1 MGGDLANTNGRLESL
16 LLSGYSLRIPEGK
29 PSKADVAGAH
39 CKPSPRNLKE
49 SKVLFLPIDGSIG
62 TVSKLGGNVLVSTCA
77 KHVFQ
82 ALASAVGTPGAAV
95 GQGLE

>member
-82 ALASAVGTPGAAV
+82 ALASAIGTPGAAV

>member
-1 MGGDLANTNGRLESL
+1 M
-16 LLSGYSLRIPEGK
+16 
-29 PSKADVAGAH
+29 
-39 CKPSPRNLKE
+39 
-49 SKVLFLPIDGSIG
+49 LFLPIDGSIR
-62 TVSKLGGNVLVSTCA
+62 TVSKLGGNVPMSTCA

>member
-16 LLSGYSLRIPEGK
+16 LLSGCSLRIPEGK
-29 PSKADVAGAH
+29 PSKAEAGAH

-49 SKVLFLPIDGSIG
+49 SKVLFLPIDGSIR
-62 TVSKLGGNVLVSTCA
+62 TVSKLGGNVPMSTCA